1 MRSVIVG
8 LCGDAM
14 QRLTRFASERPWLCG
29 TALLAVATAGLFAWF
44 SGERWDQVDVAAVPQ
59 KRPPTVQPARDSGN
73 APPAAEFGHGPAVAA
88 AAPDVRPTVHSR
100 DALPSMSDFEDLSTR
115 ERMTFRSA
123 ARPAAVGR
131 SDAAAASGIRG
142 AWLIGTIEEIDD
154 EFRHAYGGQAWPG
167 LASHPGAER
176 W

>member
-29 TALLAVATAGLFAWF
+29 TAMLAMATAGLFAWF

-59 KRPPTVQPARDSGN
+59 KRPLAALTAWGFGE
-73 APPAAEFGHGPAVAA
+73 AALAAEFEDGATVAA
-88 AAPDVRPTVHSR
+88 AAPDAPQTADSGDR
-100 DALPSMSDFEDLSTR
+100 LPSMSDFEDLSTR
-115 ERMTFRSA
+115 ERITFRSA
-123 ARPAAVGR
+123 ARPTGVGR
-131 SDAAAASGIRG
+131 PEAAAGARG

-154 EFRHAYGGQAWPG
+154 EFRHAAGGQAWPG

>member
-29 TALLAVATAGLFAWF
+29 SALLAVATAGLFAWF
-44 SGERWDQVDVAAVPQ
+44 SGERWDQVDVAAVPKQ
-59 KRPPTVQPARDSGN
+59 RLVTAPLAQGSGQT
-73 APPAAEFGHGPAVAA
+73 ASAELPLGDPVAA
-88 AAPDVRPTVHSR
+88 MAPDVPRTAAPA
-100 DALPSMSDFEDLSTR
+100 DQLPSMSDFEDLSTR
-115 ERMTFRSA
+115 ERITFQTA
-123 ARPAAVGR
+123 ARPATVDSA
-131 SDAAAASGIRG
+131 DTAATAAARG

-154 EFRHAYGGQAWPG
+154 ELRHAFGGRAWPG
-167 LASHPGAER
+167 LASHPGAGQ